1 MIHNTKYKRFDEY
14 KSKYERL
21 VQSQQQQHEIL
32 VVETFVHYCVTNEIG
47 RGQYHRDK
55 L

>member
-14 KSKYERL
+14 KSKYGRL
-21 VQSQQQQHEIL
+21 VQSQQHEIL
-32 VVETFVHYCVTNEIG
+32 VVETFVHYCVTDEIG